1 MSIRDITTP
10 SQNSEPRHELPPISE
25 LFQTVDSSDARRQD
39 HDNYLLERRAP
50 RHEHGTYTTQPGP
63 YHTSAYQPRFDRR
76 TALRAEY
83 EPRLPRAD
91 YEPRIP
97 AEPYSVRP
105 VATPSNPDGPPPPPP
120 FVRESHVHPHA
131 SQVPHV
137 PHVIGSYPNH
147 PYQPHYLEAQYA
159 HHPNVFYHAETG
171 QYIHAWNG
179 EVGPNDPNFGRKRR
193 GNLPKEATNRLKR
206 WFADHGDS
214 PYPSE
219 EEKVQLSRETG
230 LGLNQ
235 ISNWFINARRRQPG
249 RDAREALQR
258 EQELR
263 QEQHQMQ
270 QQQQSA
276 SSSSQP
282 SSTPSP
288 TDESSSSVASI
299 ELDRGHSR
307 YEVLAR
313 SSPPRTRSSGVVT
326 SPYSHG
332 ATRYS
337 ERHSLHR
344 SSRRSS
350 TPETRRER
358 RHR

>member
-1 MSIRDITTP
+1 MEYLTLQDVPRHAHSALGVNRTPSRREGRENMSIRDIRTCTPELTVSAAQTTP

-25 LFQTVDSSDARRQD
+25 
-39 HDNYLLERRAP
+39 
-50 RHEHGTYTTQPGP
+50 
-63 YHTSAYQPRFDRR
+63 PRFDRR